1 MKNKNSGDR
10 SESPTRPTSAKGKSP
25 GGTLDEELN
34 YRLEATLSDE
44 SKLELLDP
52 LALAEEQE
60 PEGEEPLDR
69 PRDASE
75 AREHESAGTGD
86 EPSGRSP
93 AYRQEEEAPAGDE
106 PPDAGEDEREG
117 RRDRESSEG
126 PSGDRNAGP
135 AEAAG
140 KEVIAR
146 IEFGDGDAL
155 VFGAI
160 PADGEIG
167 VAYEGEDIRRSLMIF
182 APLATPLRL
191 FASLAPPETPIPWLL
206 PAIDRPPDR
215 DGLVGTR
222 PLCERLEEPKRAARS
237 VLRLHL
243 PGEPD
248 HWWGPTDMAVRGY
261 CGWDG
266 FREFRAAF
274 CAPEWD
280 SGSSLLPNIFKCT
293 PQLSLHI
300 EHTSTNDFGHWRRR
314 RRSDALCAACASP
327 VRVVIQYRGLG
338 GWKTASNKV
347 LGPANLTGAAWQG
360 LIRRRRRIHYTRWG
374 NVGGVRAF
382 SRFTQKY
389 VKAP

>member
-1 MKNKNSGDR
+1 MKNENSGDR
-10 SESPTRPTSAKGKSP
+10 SESPIRPKEQRP
-25 GGTLDEELN
+25 RGTLDQELD
-34 YRLEATLSDE
+34 YRLDATLSDE

-52 LALAEEQE
+52 LALAEERE

-69 PRDASE
+69 RRDASQTGE
-75 AREHESAGTGD
+75 YESGGSDD
-86 EPSGRSP
+86 EPAGRSSAEKGEP
-93 AYRQEEEAPAGDE
+93 AEGE
-106 PPDAGEDEREG
+106 PPVAGEGEPEERREREST
-117 RRDRESSEG
+117 DG
-126 PSGDRNAGP
+126 PSDDRDEGP

-140 KEVIAR
+140 TKVIAR

-155 VFGAI
+155 VFEAI

-167 VAYEGEDIRRSLMIF
+167 VAYEGEDTRRSLIF

-191 FASLAPPETPIPWLL
+191 FASLAPPDVPMPWLL
-206 PAIDRPPDR
+206 PAVDRPPDR
-215 DGLVGTR
+215 DQLVGKR
-222 PLCERLEEPKRAARS
+222 PLCERLEEPVRAARS

-280 SGSSLLPNIFKCT
+280 SGSALLPNIFKCT
-293 PQLSLHI
+293 PQLSLEI
-300 EHTSTNDFGHWRRR
+300 LHTSTDDFGFWRRR

-327 VRVVIQYRGLG
+327 VRVVIQYIGLG
-338 GWKTASNKV
+338 GWKTASNKI
-347 LGPANLTGAAWQG
+347 LDPANLTGAAWQG
-360 LIRRRRRIHYTRWG
+360 LIRRRRRIRYVRWG
-374 NVGGVRAF
+374 NAGGVRAF